1 MSYNKQDGSYRET
14 DSIPTP
20 KVIIDQD
27 SDPNATVV
35 EVTFGNRLGALL
47 DTVRPFAF
55 LFKYYLLF
63 MQFSFFFFFFSF
75 SLLLIQAALSCL
87 FSYCFCCL
95 SAITYLSCFC
105 LLSVN
110 GLQMNALKN
119 LGLNVVKANVYL
131 DSSGKHNKFAITRV

>member
-63 MQFSFFFFFFSF
+63 MQFSFFFFFFF
-75 SLLLIQAALSCL
+75 SPFCL
-87 FSYCFCCL
+87 FK
-95 SAITYLSCFC
+95 
-105 LLSVN
+105 LLSRVC
-110 GLQMNALKN
+110 LATAS
-119 LGLNVVKANVYL
+119 VVYL
-131 DSSGKHNKFAITRV
+131 L

>member
-1 MSYNKQDGSYRET
+1 MSYNKQGGSYRET
-14 DSIPTP
+14 DSTPTP

-35 EVTFGNRLGALL
+35 EITFGNRLGALL
-47 DTVRPFAF
+47 DTVRPFGF
-55 LFKYYLLF
+55 LFKYYLFF
-63 MQFSFFFFFFSF
+63 MQFFFLFFSF
-75 SLLLIQAALSCL
+75 FLLLIQPALSCL
-87 FSYCFCCL
+87 CYCFCCL